1 MKPKRKVAPME
12 RNKVG
17 AEQHTNSQIPKEGS
31 AMTSHKFSRK
41 RIGQALGLLALGLVL
56 LVGGVGLGQPTD
68 SGAGFSFSLIW
79 KFRFPPPAEGGSHG
93 PKGIAAAPAT
103 LRLTGPFLAIANSDS
118 NTLAYHSGVL
128 EHDIYVS
135 VLVGSQPLSVDVAAI
150 SAAASVANSGSKE
163 GTPPQIR
170 ASQAQQQVLRAF
182 TANFGSD
189 NVSVVDIQIKAADQP
204 PELRVVET
212 IKVGRQPTSL
222 DFDPNSNRLYVNNF
236 GDNSVSVIEV
246 KATGSRVIATIG
258 GFREPIFVRISPDG
272 KRGYVSSQRRGQGV
286 AVFDTA
292 KNAIIGRIDLP
303 NVELRRLALSPDGK
317 RLYVA
322 VRTDFFGTGEI
333 AVIDTESLQVI
344 QRYRTEPFP
353 LEIAVT
359 PNGRCLVITHSVPN
373 RVSLMDATD
382 GEFISAQDP
391 TANEPQSVAIIENRA
406 YVTNYRSDTI
416 SVFEFGEQCAE
427 KKS

>member
-1 MKPKRKVAPME
+1 M
-12 RNKVG
+12 
-17 AEQHTNSQIPKEGS
+17 TNF
-31 AMTSHKFSRK
+31 KFSRK
-41 RIGQALGLLALGLVL
+41 RIVQALGLLALGLVL
-56 LVGGVGLGQPTD
+56 LVGYGGYGSQFRFTIL
-68 SGAGFSFSLIW
+68 W
-79 KFRFPPPAEGGSHG
+79 KFAIKLPAEGGPHG

-118 NTLAYHSGVL
+118 NTLAGP
-128 EHDIYVS
+128 S
-135 VLVGSQPLSVDVAAI
+135 VTVTSDLILLYASVPVGSQPLSVDVAAI

-163 GTPPQIR
+163 GTPSQIR
-170 ASQAQQQVLRAF
+170 AAQAQQQVLRAF

-189 NVSVVDIQIKAADQP
+189 DVSVVDIQIKAADQP

-236 GDNSVSVIEV
+236 GDNNVSVIEV

-292 KNAIIGRIDLP
+292 KNAIIGRVDLP

-427 KKS
+427 KEG

>member
-1 MKPKRKVAPME
+1 
-12 RNKVG
+12 
-17 AEQHTNSQIPKEGS
+17 
-31 AMTSHKFSRK
+31 MTSLKFSRK
-41 RIGQALGLLALGLVL
+41 RLVQALGLVALGLVL
-56 LVGGVGLGQPTD
+56 LVGSVEKAFAPAPATWVVNPRIQLL
-68 SGAGFSFSLIW
+68 AGS
-79 KFRFPPPAEGGSHG
+79 G
-93 PKGIAAAPAT
+93 PKGTAAAKE
-103 LRLTGPFLAIANSDS
+103 RFLAIANSDS
-118 NTLAYHSGVL
+118 NTLAYVRPQVTVTNDL
-128 EHDIYVS
+128 PLLFVQ
-135 VLVGSQPLSVDVAAI
+135 VGSQPLSVDVAAI
-150 SAAASVANSGSKE
+150 SAAALVANSGSKE
-163 GTPPQIR
+163 GTPSQIR
-170 ASQAQQQVLRAF
+170 AAQAQQQVLRAF

-189 NVSVVDIQIKAADQP
+189 DVSVVDIQIKAADQP

-322 VRTDFFGTGEI
+322 ARTDILGTGQI